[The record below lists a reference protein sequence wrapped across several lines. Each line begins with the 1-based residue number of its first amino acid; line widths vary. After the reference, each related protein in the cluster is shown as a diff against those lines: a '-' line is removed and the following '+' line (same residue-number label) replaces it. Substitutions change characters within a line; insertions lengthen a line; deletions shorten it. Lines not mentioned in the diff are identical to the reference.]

1 MEQSLINKRS
11 TWLAREAHN
20 LEVAWFKSRPRYLI
34 NMFYIGIDDA
44 GRGPVIGPMVLAG
57 ILVDEK
63 QEAKL
68 RLLKVKD
75 SKLLSPQRREFL
87 AREIKKIVTAHCVLK
102 TSAKEIDD
110 LISQKVNLN
119 KIEAQK
125 AAEIINILTK
135 NVLKAE
141 VIIDCPSSNTNSWKI
156 YLEKHI
162 ENKDKIK
169 LKCEHKADAN
179 YPVVSAASILAKVTR
194 DTEMDKIRKQYDI
207 ECGSGY
213 PSDPLCI
220 EFLKT
225 PKAKELAKLGL
236 IRKSWQTWGREVK
249 KQRQKKL
256 GEF

>member
-1 MEQSLINKRS
+1 MLPKAV
-11 TWLAREAHN
+11 WLAREAHN

-34 NMFYIGIDDA
+34 NMFYIGIDDV

-57 ILVDEK
+57 VLVNEK

-68 RLLKVKD
+68 RLIKVKD

-87 AREIKKIVTAHCVLK
+87 AREIKKIVAAHCVLK
-102 TSAKEIDD
+102 ISAKEIDD
-110 LISQKVNLN
+110 LIAQKININ

-125 AAEIINILTK
+125 AAEIIDILTK
-135 NVLKAE
+135 NIGKAE
-141 VIIDCPSSNTNSWKI
+141 VFIDCPSNNIKAWQNYVLSQIK
-156 YLEKHI
+156 
-162 ENKDKIK
+162 NKDKIF
-169 LKCEHKADAN
+169 LKCEHKADVN

-194 DTEMDKIRKQYDI
+194 DAEMDKIRKRYDI

-220 EFLKT
+220 NFLKT

-249 KQRQKKL
+249 KQGQKKL
-256 GEF
+256 VEF

>member
-1 MEQSLINKRS
+1 
-11 TWLAREAHN
+11 
-20 LEVAWFKSRPRYLI
+20 
-34 NMFYIGIDDA
+34 MFYIGIDDA

-68 RLLKVKD
+68 RLIKVKD

-87 AREIKKIVTAHCVLK
+87 AREIKKIATAHCILK
-102 TSAKEIDD
+102 ISAKEIDK
-110 LISQKVNLN
+110 LIAQKINLN
-119 KIEAQK
+119 KIEAIK

-135 NVLKAE
+135 NIIKAE
-141 VIIDCPSSNTNSWKI
+141 VIIDCPSTNTQAWKN
-156 YLEKHI
+156 YLLSHI
-162 ENKDKIK
+162 KDKEKIV
-169 LKCEHKADAN
+169 LKCEHKADVH

-194 DTEMDKIRKQYDI
+194 DSEMDKIKKQYDI

-213 PSDPLCI
+213 PSDPLCTK
-220 EFLKT
+220 FLKT

-236 IRKSWQTWGREVK
+236 IRKSWQTWGREIK
-249 KQRQKKL
+249 KDGQKKL